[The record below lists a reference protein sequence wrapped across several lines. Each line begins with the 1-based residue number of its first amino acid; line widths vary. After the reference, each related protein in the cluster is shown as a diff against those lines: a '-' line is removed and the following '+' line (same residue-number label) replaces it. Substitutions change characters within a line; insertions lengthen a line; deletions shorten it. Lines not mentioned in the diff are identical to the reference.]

1 VAWGLRFF
9 VIIKNKGGIMRR
21 SSLAVTGCVLL
32 AGWMSTGVV
41 FAQSKEPVHPDPTGP
56 KGGSSSERTGES
68 DVPLPKGSPASGT
81 VEQGTDSGTTQSRGN
96 AGMTKPN
103 TSLGGTQSERER
115 ESGAPLPSGKVRMG
129 AGRSSNRDVKQA
141 QQALKDKGHDPGPID
156 GVMGSR
162 TKEAIKSFQSASN
175 LQVTGTLDAE
185 TSQKLGISSGSDAM
199 GSRRS
204 LPSESDSM
212 KSRGKMQSDSNT
224 TKGKDTDQQNLPAA
238 K

>member
-1 VAWGLRFF
+1 
-9 VIIKNKGGIMRR
+9 
-21 SSLAVTGCVLL
+21 VLL
-32 AGWMSTGVV
+32 AGWMSTGVA
-41 FAQSKEPVHPDPTGP
+41 FAQSKESIHPDPTGP

-81 VEQGTDSGTTQSRGN
+81 VEQGKSGSKDSGTSQSRGD
-96 AGMTKPN
+96 AGMTNRKPN

-115 ESGAPLPSGKVRMG
+115 ETGAPLPAGSPQAGTVSMG
-129 AGRSSNRDVKQA
+129 AGQNSMKGVKQA

-185 TSQKLGISSGSDAM
+185 TSQKLGVSSGSDAM
-199 GSRRS
+199 GSRS
-204 LPSESDSM
+204 NLPSESNSM
-212 KSRGKMQSDSNT
+212 KSRGKMPSDSNT
-224 TKGKDTDQQNLPAA
+224 TRGKDTDQQNLPPA